1 MQNPNTPHSA
11 PASYDSVST
20 AAPVHNPDP
29 FVPPR
34 IPVGLPHVVQFV
46 EGSLYHLPQTIQNVG
61 QKMSRYAAKDGVVSI
76 ALPFLCNIT
85 GLGSHHTADH
95 AIQVMESLGVLVKH
109 PSKGGKDRRSNTYT
123 FLGSDRNWRPLPAE
137 PRGTDPWV
145 ALSKSR
151 RENEVLRA
159 ELEEL
164 KARMALMTNG
174 HSEVTDGNGPTAP
187 DSYES
192 ADPLDEGVAISHFGV
207 TDGGGAPVP
216 ETTSHS
222 YDNQDSGDSAG
233 EIRTIGHSGVT
244 DGEGSKAPDPTSH
257 SYENPDFSTSTE
269 AHGAIGHSGVTDGS
283 EETLADEKSLSNKEP
298 DSELSSATQEPIGHS
313 AVTDALDQGQEYLS
327 RRARV
332 QELVMNHRAYYT
344 RSFNRGGLP
353 SAVEYFSRS
362 PGHEQELMGQVAL
375 LEAGGD
381 PRQSGTGPPPEPGAH
396 SQTSEDSDRYAVGQC
411 PDCGRPFAT
420 HGGATHCT
428 DCTERRRRESEA

>member
-29 FVPPR
+29 SSLQESPSGCRTSCSSSKVPSTTCPR
-34 IPVGLPHVVQFV
+34 Q
-46 EGSLYHLPQTIQNVG
+46 SRTWAK
-61 QKMSRYAAKDGVVSI
+61 KMSRYAAKDGVVSI

-332 QELVMNHRAYYT
+332 QELVMQHRDYYT

-362 PGHEQELMGQVAL
+362 PGHEQELMDQVAL

-381 PRQSGTGPPPEPGAH
+381 PRQSGTGPPPEPGTQ

>member
-1 MQNPNTPHSA
+1 MQGNDRHKDPSSDEA
-11 PASYDSVST
+11 ASTENGHRHTSVDST
-20 AAPVHNPDP
+20 TP

-61 QKMSRYAAKDGVVSI
+61 QKMSRYADKDGVVSI
-76 ALPFLCNIT
+76 ALPFLCDIT

-109 PSKGGKDRRSNTYT
+109 PSRGGKDRRSNTYT
-123 FLGSDRNWRPLPAE
+123 FLGSDRTWRPLPAE

-192 ADPLDEGVAISHFGV
+192 ADPLDEGGAISH
-207 TDGGGAPVP
+207 
-216 ETTSHS
+216 
-222 YDNQDSGDSAG
+222 SA
-233 EIRTIGHSGVT
+233 VT
-244 DGEGSKAPDPTSH
+244 DGERLSATETISH
-257 SYENPDFSTSTE
+257 SYETE
-269 AHGAIGHSGVTDGS
+269 DSDGSSGEYGPISHSGVTDGS
-283 EETLADEKSLSNKEP
+283 EEGPQYLA
-298 DSELSSATQEPIGHS
+298 
-313 AVTDALDQGQEYLS
+313 

-332 QELVMNHRAYYT
+332 EKLVLEHRAYYT
-344 RSFNRGGLP
+344 RSFTRGGLP

-362 PGHEQELMGQVAL
+362 PGHEQELMDQVAL
-375 LEAGGD
+375 MEAGGD
-381 PRQSGTGPPPEPGAH
+381 PRQTGAGPPPEPEAEPQA
-396 SQTSEDSDRYAVGQC
+396 SPDSDRYEVGQC

-420 HGGATHCT
+420 HGGADALHRLHGTKA
-428 DCTERRRRESEA
+428 EGE

>member
-11 PASYDSVST
+11 PASYDNGST
-20 AAPVHNPDP
+20 DAPVDNPDP

-46 EGSLYHLPQTIQNVG
+46 EGSLYHLPQTIENVG
-61 QKMSRYAAKDGVVSI
+61 QKMSRYADKDGVVSI

-123 FLGSDRNWRPLPAE
+123 FLGSDRSWRPLPAE

-192 ADPLDEGVAISHFGV
+192 ADPLDEGVAVSHFGV

-244 DGEGSKAPDPTSH
+244 DGEESKAPEPTSH

-269 AHGAIGHSGVTDGS
+269 PHGAIGHSGVTDGS
-283 EETLADEKSLSNKEP
+283 EETLADENSLSNQGP
-298 DSELSSATQEPIGHS
+298 DSELSSATQEPISHS
-313 AVTDALDQGQEYLS
+313 AVTDELDQGQEYLP
-327 RRARV
+327 RRVRV
-332 QELVMNHRAYYT
+332 RELVMNHRAYYT
-344 RSFNRGGLP
+344 KVIQQGRPAQRRGVL
-353 SAVEYFSRS
+353 
-362 PGHEQELMGQVAL
+362 LQVAR
-375 LEAGGD
+375 ARTGADG
-381 PRQSGTGPPPEPGAH
+381 PGGPPGGRRGSPADRHRSAPGTRGPVPGLGGFRQVRGRAVPGLRQTVRNPRRGDALHRLHGTPEKG
-396 SQTSEDSDRYAVGQC
+396 E
-411 PDCGRPFAT
+411 
-420 HGGATHCT
+420 
-428 DCTERRRRESEA
+428 

>member
-1 MQNPNTPHSA
+1 MMQGNDFHKDPSSNEA
-11 PASYDSVST
+11 ASTENGHIDTSVNST
-20 AAPVHNPDP
+20 QP
-29 FVPPR
+29 FEPPR

-61 QKMSRYAAKDGVVSI
+61 QKMSRYADKDGVVSI
-76 ALPFLCNIT
+76 ALPFLCDIT

-109 PSKGGKDRRSNTYT
+109 PSKGGRDRRSNRYT
-123 FLGSDRNWRPLPAE
+123 FLGSDRTWRPLPAE

-174 HSEVTDGNGPTAP
+174 HSEVTDGDGPEAS

-192 ADPLDEGVAISHFGV
+192 ANPLDEGATIS
-207 TDGGGAPVP
+207 
-216 ETTSHS
+216 
-222 YDNQDSGDSAG
+222 
-233 EIRTIGHSGVT
+233 HSGVT
-244 DGEGSKAPDPTSH
+244 DGQGDSAPETASH
-257 SYENPDFSTSTE
+257 SYENEDPDNFTGE
-269 AHGAIGHSGVTDGS
+269 YGAISHSGVTDGS
-283 EETLADEKSLSNKEP
+283 GEGP
-298 DSELSSATQEPIGHS
+298 
-313 AVTDALDQGQEYLS
+313 EYLA

-332 QELVMNHRAYYT
+332 EKLVLEHRDYYT

-362 PGHEQELMGQVAL
+362 AGHERELMDQVAL
-375 LEAGGD
+375 LDAGADPLPTGGGASQEAGD
-381 PRQSGTGPPPEPGAH
+381 LPQSPA
-396 SQTSEDSDRYAVGQC
+396 DSDRYEVGRC

>member
-1 MQNPNTPHSA
+1 MSNEHFIPPSDETSSGSGPEYPTPEPDFRHAAASTETGHS
-11 PASYDSVST
+11 DT
-20 AAPVHNPDP
+20 AATSTHP
-29 FVPPR
+29 FEPPR
-34 IPVGLPHVVQFV
+34 IPVGLPHLVQFV

-61 QKMSRYAAKDGVVSI
+61 QKMSRYADKDGVVSI

-192 ADPLDEGVAISHFGV
+192 ADPLDEGVAI
-207 TDGGGAPVP
+207 
-216 ETTSHS
+216 
-222 YDNQDSGDSAG
+222 
-233 EIRTIGHSGVT
+233 GHSGVT
-244 DGEGSKAPDPTSH
+244 DGEGTKAPEPTSH

-269 AHGAIGHSGVTDGS
+269 PHGAIGHSGVTDGS
-283 EETLADEKSLSNKEP
+283 EETLADENSLSNKGP
-298 DSELSSATQEPIGHS
+298 DSELSSATQEPISHS
-313 AVTDALDQGQEYLS
+313 GVTNGPDEGQEYLA

-332 QELVMNHRAYYT
+332 EKLVLEHRDYYT

-362 PGHEQELMGQVAL
+362 PGHEQELMDQVAL

-381 PRQSGTGPPPEPGAH
+381 PRQTGAGPPPATGAQ
-396 SQTSEDSDRYAVGQC
+396 SQAPEDSDRYEVGQC

-420 HGGATHCT
+420 HGGAEYCT
-428 DCTERRRRESEA
+428 GCTERRRRESEA

>member
-1 MQNPNTPHSA
+1 MMQGNDFHKDPSSNEAASTENGHS
-11 PASYDSVST
+11 DTSVNST
-20 AAPVHNPDP
+20 EP

-34 IPVGLPHVVQFV
+34 VPVGLPHVVQFV

-61 QKMSRYAAKDGVVSI
+61 QKMSRYADKDGVVSI
-76 ALPFLCNIT
+76 ALPFLCDIT

-123 FLGSDRNWRPLPAE
+123 FLGSDRSWRPLPAE

-174 HSEVTDGNGPTAP
+174 HSEVTDGDGPKAS

-192 ADPLDEGVAISHFGV
+192 ANPLDEGGAISHSGV
-207 TDGGGAPVP
+207 TDGQGDSAP

-222 YDNQDSGDSAG
+222 YENEDPGNVPG
-233 EIRTIGHSGVT
+233 E
-244 DGEGSKAPDPTSH
+244 
-257 SYENPDFSTSTE
+257 Y
-269 AHGAIGHSGVTDGS
+269 GAISHSGVTDGS
-283 EETLADEKSLSNKEP
+283 
-298 DSELSSATQEPIGHS
+298 SE
-313 AVTDALDQGQEYLS
+313 GQEYLA

-332 QELVMNHRAYYT
+332 EKLVLEHRDYYM

-362 PGHEQELMGQVAL
+362 AGHERELMDQVAL
-375 LEAGGD
+375 LDAGGD
-381 PRQSGTGPPPEPGAH
+381 PRQTGTRLPPEPGAQ
-396 SQTSEDSDRYAVGQC
+396 SQASADSDRYEVGQC

>member
-11 PASYDSVST
+11 PASYGNGST
-20 AAPVHNPDP
+20 DAPVDNSDP

-61 QKMSRYAAKDGVVSI
+61 QKMSRYADKDGVVSI

-109 PSKGGKDRRSNTYT
+109 PSKGGKDRRSNKYT
-123 FLGSDRNWRPLPAE
+123 FLGSDRTWRPLPAE

-192 ADPLDEGVAISHFGV
+192 ADPLDESVAISHFGV
-207 TDGGGAPVP
+207 TVGGGAPAP

-222 YDNQDSGDSAG
+222 YENQDPGDSAG
-233 EIRTIGHSGVT
+233 GFRAISHSGVT
-244 DGEGSKAPDPTSH
+244 DGPGEGP
-257 SYENPDFSTSTE
+257 
-269 AHGAIGHSGVTDGS
+269 
-283 EETLADEKSLSNKEP
+283 
-298 DSELSSATQEPIGHS
+298 
-313 AVTDALDQGQEYLS
+313 EYLS

-332 QELVMNHRAYYT
+332 EKLVLEHRVYYT

-362 PGHEQELMGQVAL
+362 PEHEQELMDQVSL
-375 LEAGGD
+375 LDTGGD
-381 PRQSGTGPPPEPGAH
+381 PRQNGGLPPPETGDPPQPSAAP
-396 SQTSEDSDRYAVGQC
+396 DRYAVGRC

-420 HGGATHCT
+420 HGGAEYCT

>member
-1 MQNPNTPHSA
+1 MQDNDFHEEPHEAAFTENGHSHT
-11 PASYDSVST
+11 SVDST
-20 AAPVHNPDP
+20 AP

-61 QKMSRYAAKDGVVSI
+61 QKMSRYADKVGVVSI

-109 PSKGGKDRRSNTYT
+109 PSKGGKDRRSNKYT
-123 FLGSDRNWRPLPAE
+123 FLGADRTWRPLPAE

-164 KARMALMTNG
+164 KARMALITNG
-174 HSEVTDGNGPTAP
+174 HSEVTDGDEPPTS

-192 ADPLDEGVAISHFGV
+192 ADLLDEG
-207 TDGGGAPVP
+207 
-216 ETTSHS
+216 
-222 YDNQDSGDSAG
+222 
-233 EIRTIGHSGVT
+233 
-244 DGEGSKAPDPTSH
+244 
-257 SYENPDFSTSTE
+257 
-269 AHGAIGHSGVTDGS
+269 GAIGHSGVTDG
-283 EETLADEKSLSNKEP
+283 EVPGAPEP
-298 DSELSSATQEPIGHS
+298 ASHSYDNEDSGDPARGYGAISHFR
-313 AVTDALDQGQEYLS
+313 VTDGSGEGPEYLA

-332 QELVMNHRAYYT
+332 EKLVLDHRAYYT
-344 RSFNRGGLP
+344 RSFTRGGLP

-362 PGHEQELMGQVAL
+362 AEHEQELMDQVAL
-375 LEAGGD
+375 LVDAGGD
-381 PRQSGTGPPPEPGAH
+381 PRQTGAGPPTEPEAEPQA
-396 SQTSEDSDRYAVGQC
+396 SADSDRYEVGRC

-420 HGGATHCT
+420 YGGAEYCT

>member
-11 PASYDSVST
+11 PASYDNGST
-20 AAPVHNPDP
+20 DAPVDNPDP

-46 EGSLYHLPQTIQNVG
+46 EGSLYHLPQTIENVG
-61 QKMSRYAAKDGVVSI
+61 QKMSRYADKDGVVSI

-192 ADPLDEGVAISHFGV
+192 ADPLDEGVAVSHFGV

-233 EIRTIGHSGVT
+233 EIRTIGHSRVT
-244 DGEGSKAPDPTSH
+244 DGEESKAPEPTSH

-269 AHGAIGHSGVTDGS
+269 PHGAIGHSGVTDGTPEDPP
-283 EETLADEKSLSNKEP
+283 EEASHSYENP
-298 DSELSSATQEPIGHS
+298 DSATS
-313 AVTDALDQGQEYLS
+313 QG
-327 RRARV
+327 
-332 QELVMNHRAYYT
+332 
-344 RSFNRGGLP
+344 P
-353 SAVEYFSRS
+353 RS
-362 PGHEQELMGQVAL
+362 PLVTPQ
-375 LEAGGD
+375 
-381 PRQSGTGPPPEPGAH
+381 
-396 SQTSEDSDRYAVGQC
+396 
-411 PDCGRPFAT
+411 
-420 HGGATHCT
+420 
-428 DCTERRRRESEA
+428 